1 MNRSRAT
8 STPVAKPLL
17 GSRLVAACV
26 VVALSTGA
34 LAMDIK
40 RLDDTLILSGV
51 VVQPDLERIKKEF
64 AKPPAITHVVL
75 RNSMGGNSWTGYR
88 LGELFRET
96 GVTTVVS
103 GHCVS
108 SCSRL
113 FLGGKTRMFSDDY
126 PASLTYVGFHGHYD
140 FDKLNRASVEKNDLA
155 GWTLKFT
162 DHKVDPKL
170 MRRWIDIER
179 RAGDMRFYP
188 SAAARR
194 FGQVVALCQ
203 GTESLR
209 PQQCEKIATNA
220 FAQGIVT
227 TPATYTSPDA
237 LTLPYKL
244 RETHYPTSNFATL
257 AQPERL
263 PARSPTARR
272 DFELFNNASLPRA
285 FAVTASGA
293 AWGWSAN
300 SAQSI
305 DNALNSCRVMAA
317 QKNRNARC
325 EPYAVDDRV
334 VYGTETNR

>member
-1 MNRSRAT
+1 MLDTIRAMLGWRAVTRGTT
-8 STPVAKPLL
+8 SI
-17 GSRLVAACV
+17 LVAV
-26 VVALSTGA
+26 FALGA
-34 LAMDIK
+34 TTSKAMDVK
-40 RLDDTLILSGV
+40 RIDSTLILSGT
-51 VVQPDLERIKKEF
+51 VVQPDLDRIKKHF
-64 AKPPAITHVVL
+64 TTPPVITHVVL

-88 LGELFRET
+88 LGELFREK

-113 FLGGKTRMFSDDY
+113 FLGGKIRMFSDDL

-140 FDKLNRASVEKNDLA
+140 FDKLNRAAVEKNDLA

-170 MRRWIDIER
+170 MRRWIEIER
-179 RAGDMRFYP
+179 RAGDMRFYAP
-188 SAAARR
+188 AAGKR

-209 PQQCEKIATNA
+209 PQHCEKIATNA

-227 TPATYTSPDA
+227 TPVVYTSPDA
-237 LTLPYKL
+237 GSLPYKA
-244 RETHYPTSNFATL
+244 REAKYPTTNFATL

-263 PARSPTARR
+263 PARSPAGKS
-272 DFELFNNASLPRA
+272 DFALFNNAALPRA
-285 FAVTASGA
+285 FATTATGA

-300 SAQSI
+300 SAQSVEH
-305 DNALNSCRVMAA
+305 ALNACRAMAA
-317 QKNRNARC
+317 RKIRNAEC
-325 EPYAVDDRV
+325 VLYAVDERV
-334 VYGTETNR
+334 VFPAR

>member
-1 MNRSRAT
+1 MLDTIRVKQGWRALTRVTT
-8 STPVAKPLL
+8 SILC
-17 GSRLVAACV
+17 SM
-26 VVALSTGA
+26 VALAATTS

-40 RLDDTLILSGV
+40 RIDSTLILSGT
-51 VVQPDLERIKKEF
+51 VVQPDLDRIKKHF
-64 AKPPAITHVVL
+64 TTPPAITHVVL

-88 LGELFRET
+88 LGEFFREK

-113 FLGGKTRMFSDDY
+113 FLGGKARMFSDDF

-140 FDKLNRASVEKNDLA
+140 FDKLNRAAVEKNDLA

-162 DHKVDPKL
+162 DHKLDPKL

-188 SAAARR
+188 PAAGKR

-209 PQQCEKIATNA
+209 PQQCEKIATTA

-227 TPATYTSPDA
+227 TPVVHTSPDA
-237 LTLPYKL
+237 TSLPYKA
-244 RETHYPTSNFATL
+244 REAKYPTTNFATL
-257 AQPERL
+257 AHPERL
-263 PARSPTARR
+263 PARSPAARR
-272 DFELFNNASLPRA
+272 DFALFNNAALPRA
-285 FAVTASGA
+285 FAVTATGA
-293 AWGWSAN
+293 AWGWAAN
-300 SAQSI
+300 SAQSVEQ
-305 DNALNSCRVMAA
+305 ALTACRVMAA
-317 QKNRNARC
+317 RKIRNAEC
-325 EPYAVDDRV
+325 VLYAVDERV
-334 VYGTETNR
+334 VYPAR